1 MADRRTLILM
11 RHATA
16 GHGVG
21 RDHDRPL
28 TDHGR
33 QEAADAG
40 RWIRGSLPAIDA
52 VLCSTA
58 TRTRQTLAAA
68 GIQAPVSY
76 QDGLYGGGTEDI
88 LELLR
93 RVPETAD
100 TVLIVGHAPGIP
112 SAAAALAEI
121 ARESGDPDAG
131 EDWGGDEGSI
141 RYGGGGSGDSDG
153 AGGDPSDV
161 TGDGRPPAAVLRRFP
176 AAAIAVL
183 STPAPWSDIED
194 AGADLM
200 TVRLPDS

>member
-1 MADRRTLILM
+1 MAERRTLILM

-16 GHGVG
+16 GHAAT

-40 RWIRGSLPAIDA
+40 RWIRASLPPIGA

-100 TVLIVGHAPGIP
+100 TVLVVGHAPGIP
-112 SAAAALAEI
+112 AAAAALAGI
-121 ARESGDPDAG
+121 AREAGDAGMFPDPADDDAALAGDGGSADPDAG
-131 EDWGGDEGSI
+131 GGDQT
-141 RYGGGGSGDSDG
+141 
-153 AGGDPSDV
+153 DP
-161 TGDGRPPAAVLRRFP
+161 GDGRAPAAVLHRFP

-183 STPAPWSDIED
+183 NTPAPWSDIAD
-194 AGADLM
+194 TGADLV
-200 TVRLPDS
+200 TVRMPDS